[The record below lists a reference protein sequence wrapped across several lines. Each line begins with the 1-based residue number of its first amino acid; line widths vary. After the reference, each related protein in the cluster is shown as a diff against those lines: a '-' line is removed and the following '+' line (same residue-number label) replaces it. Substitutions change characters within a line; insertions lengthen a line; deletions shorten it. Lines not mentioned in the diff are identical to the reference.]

1 MVNVGKGIGRTLVCL
16 LDKNLH
22 SVRKRSLGR
31 LGIAHRQIDANV
43 LDIADIE
50 DKLVQHLLGIA
61 MLVVT
66 VQIELKRIAHTVREG
81 AISVSG
87 LIRRVVQPQDGIR
100 AFVEAEAIARLLI
113 QLDGNRGILADA
125 AHGVYVIA
133 AALHPARVHAHR
145 ILASQRITVL
155 GREGEFKRIALTH
168 RGVAD
173 ELDGGGIILDR
184 ITRVIHVHVVRNRVD
199 RNDFLVVQNDLLRII
214 HCDAGKLI
222 GGGDDIVLLRV
233 LVIGDRLNIV
243 AVYTSIHILISVGR
257 GTGTGRSK
265 ATQID
270 TSSSQPLIA
279 IGIFK
284 SYFDLSRLLIPR
296 CQGVAEAVDDV
307 LNGFEAVSDYL
318 FFESHILSRLLA
330 LDGLLASRGLVG
342 VGGGLLTL
350 DRLASRLV
358 GCDDGLGLHLDGE
371 TLGHSVG
378 RDLVLA
384 RGLVGLELG
393 LDAGRDLLHGAD
405 LEALGGCS
413 GERQLLARRRVD
425 ILSFCG
431 VFGIVV
437 LDRRLVAQVERD
449 GNGRVLCGRGGSYAV
464 RTPPREVIFGFGR
477 GGPTVLQGGQ
487 TVRNGRI
494 VGRRRR
500 CVVRL
505 RRRSGLVRRRVRRCG
520 IRGLRALIRRALRL
534 RCLLACALSCNS
546 DSGQAQR
553 LGAEQEREQNGER
566 RRAPP
571 DPRSANRALC
581 VLRIH

>member
-1 MVNVGKGIGRTLVCL
+1 MRLDELNVHRAFFVNRNGIRICTARFSGGINRPTVNSNNGFITASKRYLEAEGRTLCRSLREADNLVAIYVVLTGGGVTNGHVVAQFFVVQVNRLAFIEKNARGCVLLKSVVHRAVFVSFGVCDRDVVFADRGIKEVVSAFLRGVIRQHTRNNRSLFDVCHFVLLVVVANSDRQRQTGVQQHCTAQQRSAGQGIFNGVGDLRHNFLFGCGSCILSGLFAFHSLLAGCGL
-16 LDKNLH
+16 LD
-22 SVRKRSLGR
+22 
-31 LGIAHRQIDANV
+31 
-43 LDIADIE
+43 
-50 DKLVQHLLGIA
+50 
-61 MLVVT
+61 
-66 VQIELKRIAHTVREG
+66 
-81 AISVSG
+81 
-87 LIRRVVQPQDGIR
+87 
-100 AFVEAEAIARLLI
+100 
-113 QLDGNRGILADA
+113 
-125 AHGVYVIA
+125 
-133 AALHPARVHAHR
+133 
-145 ILASQRITVL
+145 
-155 GREGEFKRIALTH
+155 
-168 RGVAD
+168 
-173 ELDGGGIILDR
+173 
-184 ITRVIHVHVVRNRVD
+184 
-199 RNDFLVVQNDLLRII
+199 
-214 HCDAGKLI
+214 
-222 GGGDDIVLLRV
+222 
-233 LVIGDRLNIV
+233 
-243 AVYTSIHILISVGR
+243 
-257 GTGTGRSK
+257 
-265 ATQID
+265 
-270 TSSSQPLIA
+270 
-279 IGIFK
+279 
-284 SYFDLSRLLIPR
+284 
-296 CQGVAEAVDDV
+296 
-307 LNGFEAVSDYL
+307 
-318 FFESHILSRLLA
+318 
-330 LDGLLASRGLVG
+330 

-358 GCDDGLGLHLDGE
+358 GCDDGLSFHLDGE
-371 TLGHSVG
+371 TLGHSIG

-437 LDRRLVAQVERD
+437 LDRRLVAQIKRD

-464 RTPPREVIFGFGR
+464 RALPREVIFGFGR

-505 RRRSGLVRRRVRRCG
+505 RRRSGLARRRVRRCG

>member
-1 MVNVGKGIGRTLVCL
+1 MGNGHTTFAKPLDSGAGVAPVANAHLVTRFGCPPMLIPLTEPTTAFRRAIGRKADDAT
-16 LDKNLH
+16 NRH
-22 SVRKRSLGR
+22 SLS
-31 LGIAHRQIDANV
+31 
-43 LDIADIE
+43 
-50 DKLVQHLLGIA
+50 
-61 MLVVT
+61 
-66 VQIELKRIAHTVREG
+66 
-81 AISVSG
+81 
-87 LIRRVVQPQDGIR
+87 
-100 AFVEAEAIARLLI
+100 AR
-113 QLDGNRGILADA
+113 D
-125 AHGVYVIA
+125 
-133 AALHPARVHAHR
+133 
-145 ILASQRITVL
+145 VL
-155 GREGEFKRIALTH
+155 GRNA
-168 RGVAD
+168 
-173 ELDGGGIILDR
+173 IICRKD
-184 ITRVIHVHVVRNRVD
+184 
-199 RNDFLVVQNDLLRII
+199 
-214 HCDAGKLI
+214 I
-222 GGGDDIVLLRV
+222 GHSC
-233 LVIGDRLNIV
+233 
-243 AVYTSIHILISVGR
+243 AFHS
-257 GTGTGRSK
+257 
-265 ATQID
+265 
-270 TSSSQPLIA
+270 
-279 IGIFK
+279 
-284 SYFDLSRLLIPR
+284 
-296 CQGVAEAVDDV
+296 
-307 LNGFEAVSDYL
+307 
-318 FFESHILSRLLA
+318 LLA
-330 LDGLLASRGLVG
+330 GCGLVG

-393 LDAGRDLLHGAD
+393 LNAGRDLLHGAD

-425 ILSFCG
+425 IHSFCG

-437 LDRRLVAQVERD
+437 LDRRLVAQIKRD

-464 RTPPREVIFGFGR
+464 RTPREVIFGFGR

-505 RRRSGLVRRRVRRCG
+505 HRRSGLVRRRVRRCG

-571 DPRSANRALC
+571 
-581 VLRIH
+581 

>member
-1 MVNVGKGIGRTLVCL
+1 M
-16 LDKNLH
+16 
-22 SVRKRSLGR
+22 
-31 LGIAHRQIDANV
+31 
-43 LDIADIE
+43 
-50 DKLVQHLLGIA
+50 
-61 MLVVT
+61 
-66 VQIELKRIAHTVREG
+66 
-81 AISVSG
+81 
-87 LIRRVVQPQDGIR
+87 
-100 AFVEAEAIARLLI
+100 
-113 QLDGNRGILADA
+113 IL
-125 AHGVYVIA
+125 
-133 AALHPARVHAHR
+133 
-145 ILASQRITVL
+145 
-155 GREGEFKRIALTH
+155 IAL
-168 RGVAD
+168 GQQPAVA
-173 ELDGGGIILDR
+173 R
-184 ITRVIHVHVVRNRVD
+184 NNNVRTRASRHQR
-199 RNDFLVVQNDLLRII
+199 
-214 HCDAGKLI
+214 DAIYG
-222 GGGDDIVLLRV
+222 
-233 LVIGDRLNIV
+233 
-243 AVYTSIHILISVGR
+243 
-257 GTGTGRSK
+257 
-265 ATQID
+265 
-270 TSSSQPLIA
+270 
-279 IGIFK
+279 
-284 SYFDLSRLLIPR
+284 
-296 CQGVAEAVDDV
+296 V

-318 FFESHILSRLLA
+318 FFESRILSGLFAFHSLLA
-330 LDGLLASRGLVG
+330 GCGLVG

-464 RTPPREVIFGFGR
+464 RTPREVIFGFGR
-477 GGPTVLQGGQ
+477 GGPAVLQGGQ

-505 RRRSGLVRRRVRRCG
+505 HRRSGLVRRRVRRCG

-566 RRAPP
+566 RRAHP